1 MNNNLTVSTLAFNL
15 IYSDQNGSLRREISR
30 GASLPTELL
39 IKHQD
44 YVDSTTKVA
53 GKRTLV
59 RLDYYMTMTDG
70 VIRPVSLYTVLARP
84 TDPLVTAGINTALEA
99 MMVNLLHGTTN
110 TSGLDLET
118 EIFSN
123 GEQ

>member
-1 MNNNLTVSTLAFNL
+1 MNANLTVSSLTFNQ
-15 IYSDQNGSLRREISR
+15 IYSDSEGSLRRETSR

-44 YVDSTTKVA
+44 YVDSVTKQP
-53 GKRTLV
+53 GKRSLV
-59 RLDYYMTMTDG
+59 RIDYYMTMTDG

-84 TDPLVTAGINTALEA
+84 NDPLVTAAIITAIEA

-110 TSGLDLET
+110 TSGLDLEG
-118 EIFSN
+118 EIFAN
-123 GEQ
+123 REQ

>member
-1 MNNNLTVSTLAFNL
+1 M
-15 IYSDQNGSLRREISR
+15 
-30 GASLPTELL
+30 
-39 IKHQD
+39 
-44 YVDSTTKVA
+44 DSTTKVA